1 MSKVQSAVISSPVRS
16 PPLVDGG
23 TTSNL
28 DRSRRVVAA
37 AGSRAVGLV
46 ALGTLLYALINTA
59 GYFTERAE
67 WPMVVMFGILLFL
80 TAPRVRTIA
89 TPLAAALLVL
99 LFPATAGAQS
109 QPAPPGLTHRH
120 HLEVFPIVALFDIYS
135 AQYGYRVTPRNELI
149 VGFTY
154 VNIQVSDRDDR
165 VIGRFHAPTLPLGFR
180 RYLWR
185 NAHVEYQIWPA
196 YNFYYDKV
204 GERYHNGFD
213 LYNEA
218 RAGYRIDFVLGGVPL
233 FANAQYVYGFGLY
246 PGNKPDN
253 FTEAAE
259 DQPVFHVPS
268 LSIGLRF

>member
-1 MSKVQSAVISSPVRS
+1 MSKVQSAVVSSPVGCPS
-16 PPLVDGG
+16 LGEGG
-23 TTSNL
+23 TTSSPA
-28 DRSRRVVAA
+28 RSRRVVAA
-37 AGSRAVGLV
+37 AAPRAIGLV
-46 ALGTLLYALINTA
+46 ALGTLPYALINSA
-59 GYFTERAE
+59 GYFGEGAE
-67 WPMVVMFGILLFL
+67 WPMVAMFGILLVV
-80 TAPRVRTIA
+80 TAARLRTLA
-89 TPLAAALLVL
+89 SPLAAALLVL
-99 LFPATAGAQS
+99 LLPATAGAQS
-109 QPAPPGLTHRH
+109 QPAPPGVTHRH

-135 AQYGYRVTPRNELI
+135 AQYGYRVSPRNELI
-149 VGFTY
+149 VGLTY
-154 VNIQVSDRDDR
+154 VNIQVTDRDDR

-218 RAGYRIDFVLGGVPL
+218 RAGYRIDFSLGAVPL

-253 FTEAAE
+253 FTEAAK